1 MGVQRNRGGIVNV
14 RDQVE
19 DEVDKTLALNQSHQ
33 VITNILSY
41 EEERHRLHLE
51 QKVERAFYQAG
62 KALEELHN
70 RKLYRSTHRTF
81 EEYCKDRFGFE
92 RRHPYRLIEAASV
105 VDNLMKM
112 CPNGTQDKL
121 DLDSQMCPNGT
132 QDKLDLDSQMCPN
145 GTQDKL
151 ELDSQMCPNGTQDKS
166 DLDSQMCPN
175 GTQILPTSERQVRPL
190 VPLVA
195 KEQFYCWQKA
205 VDIAGGKVPSG
216 RIVKDIV
223 ERIRE
228 RTLVPIPYTIG
239 EVCIII
245 IKDNPELRGKSG
257 YWCIVTRVA
266 SFSIE
271 VKMWDGEYIVKP
283 ENLKSLDFLEDDC
296 SAMSELCSR
305 LRRLYNIK
313 DLDEVALSLLNSL
326 GKRTKPYLTP
336 VQEKVLAVIEQEYG
350 IE

>member
-1 MGVQRNRGGIVNV
+1 MILYYQIFLGVAMSVQRSRGGIVNV
-14 RDQVE
+14 RDKVE
-19 DEVDKTLALNQSHQ
+19 DEVEVDKTLAGNQSHQ

-41 EEERHRLHLE
+41 EEECDRLYLE
-51 QKVERAFYQAG
+51 QRVERAFYQAG

-92 RRHPYRLIEAASV
+92 RRHPYRLIEAAGV
-105 VDNLMKM
+105 VDNLIKM
-112 CPNGTQDKL
+112 CPNGTQ
-121 DLDSQMCPNGT
+121 N
-132 QDKLDLDSQMCPN
+132 
-145 GTQDKL
+145 
-151 ELDSQMCPNGTQDKS
+151 EL

-175 GTQILPTSERQVRPL
+175 GTQILPTNERQVRSL

-195 KEQFYCWQKA
+195 KEQFSCWQKA

-228 RTLVPIPYTIG
+228 RTPVPIPYSVG

-257 YWCIVTRVA
+257 HWCIVARVA

-283 ENLKSLDFLEDDC
+283 ENLKSLDFLEDDS
-296 SAMSELCSR
+296 SAMSELCFR

-313 DLDEVALSLLNSL
+313 DLDEVAISLLNSL